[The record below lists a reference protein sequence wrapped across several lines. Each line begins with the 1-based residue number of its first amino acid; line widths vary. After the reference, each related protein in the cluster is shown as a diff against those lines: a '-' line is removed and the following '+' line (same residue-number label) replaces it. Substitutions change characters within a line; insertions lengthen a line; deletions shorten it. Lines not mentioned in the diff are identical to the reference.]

1 MQVQRDYSK
10 EKIERT
16 NFSENLIRLDKW
28 LLGYLINFIVWSLL
42 LKFVLLI

>member
-16 NFSENLIRLDKW
+16 DFSENLMRLDKW

-42 LKFVLLI
+42 FVLLI